1 MNLPYHQI
9 SKSGFSIY
17 RSIKEIF
24 VTACSSSFLTDYSKP
39 KIASYRS
46 VIKEISME
54 NYILFV
60 AIASAT
66 IASPGPGVVLTI
78 TNSIKDGFLGAIFG
92 ILGVASIVIISTLAL
107 L

>member
-1 MNLPYHQI
+1 
-9 SKSGFSIY
+9 
-17 RSIKEIF
+17 
-24 VTACSSSFLTDYSKP
+24 
-39 KIASYRS
+39 
-46 VIKEISME
+46 ME

-78 TNSIKDGFLGAIFG
+78 TNSIKDGFHGAIFG